1 MRVHGR
7 RDATGDSRRGP
18 HNPTA
23 PRTARLFWK
32 QEENESCAPGLKDLQ
47 DTVLPSRMF
56 TVGVTK
62 DLVMDDQGFS
72 KCHTHRRTYIRRQP
86 CTVPN
91 RQAICTTEKD
101 TGPHL
106 KMKTLLLPLLLGL
119 ACAQLNTVD
128 VSTVGEEDGV
138 VNGECVEYSV
148 KGPKVQEN
156 RYTTNCRGNDV
167 NAEDFET
174 FKGLNR
180 EKNIP
185 EESMVKIISFGN
197 VTTLHPEYIIY

>member
-1 MRVHGR
+1 MASCLSGCLRSPHHRSLSYTEQGGDVLGATRCFPGKASKKRGR
-7 RDATGDSRRGP
+7 RVFSQECVCMGP

-23 PRTARLFWK
+23 TRTERLFWK

-72 KCHTHRRTYIRRQP
+72 KCHTHRRTYIRRQT

-91 RQAICTTEKD
+91 RQAIRTTEKG

-106 KMKTLLLPLLLGL
+106 KMTTLLLTLLLGL
-119 ACAQLNTVD
+119 AYAQLNTVD

-138 VNGECVEYSV
+138 
-148 KGPKVQEN
+148 
-156 RYTTNCRGNDV
+156 
-167 NAEDFET
+167 
-174 FKGLNR
+174 
-180 EKNIP
+180 
-185 EESMVKIISFGN
+185 
-197 VTTLHPEYIIY
+197 